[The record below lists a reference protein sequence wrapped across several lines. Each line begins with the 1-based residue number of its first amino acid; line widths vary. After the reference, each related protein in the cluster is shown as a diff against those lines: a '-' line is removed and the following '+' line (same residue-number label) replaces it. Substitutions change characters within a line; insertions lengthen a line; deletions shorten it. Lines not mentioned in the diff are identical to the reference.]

1 MECWSGKGAR
11 SSRSGVKVNLMP
23 SSTSSGQFHSVSK
36 GLQQLLSTARI
47 GEFSLPAGT
56 AVGICFALC
65 WLAIF
70 YVLPPPVPLEAGL
83 DPSWQAY
90 LTEMFLRHAQFG
102 KDIVFTYGSW
112 GFLNEP
118 RGNPAI
124 YPWLVLGRSILAL
137 GMAVSLSC
145 LSLKHQKSQK
155 YRWAWLLALLVLAN
169 PVVLA
174 PLLLFAI
181 SSEPVGTPVRRLCM
195 PLLILGCALTAHI
208 KFTVL
213 FMLIP
218 LALLLLI
225 EDSYLHRRFPFAF
238 SWLIICYLGWYLAA
252 RQSLSGLTGYISNA
266 VSITAGY
273 TAGMNFGQPSI
284 TAVLLG
290 TILCLIVPASYFLAI
305 FPTQRSWAAVRAAW
319 IGLFFFVGFK
329 HTFVRYDGPHIWM
342 GMMNHTL
349 PGMLI
354 IAMLIGRYPDAITR
368 LRIHLPARRRVFAV
382 SYVGV
387 LLGFTMIGLLY
398 FGHIIAVREM
408 MWEKLKNTRSDL
420 LRLNL
425 SLSGP
430 EARKRQYDKELVEL
444 RNNFPLTQLKG
455 SVDLLTDQAYLLLA
469 YPFEVRVRPV
479 LQSYSTYNHNLARL
493 NADFFISADAP
504 QYVYVE
510 LDTIDERFHSLDD
523 NLAWL
528 SLLSNYEPADFSG
541 KYLILRKAPN
551 PRRFNKELLF
561 EKTITWN
568 EELRLP
574 ELPGVLLWAEIETHP
589 TLTGRLLTTL
599 YKPGTIRLLARR
611 DSSEETYLLVPSI
624 AQSGFLLSPVVKD
637 APSFAALYSGRAQLP
652 PLSRILLRPS
662 NLGRFTFS
670 ANLSVRIFRVNMQ
683 QRPGSPM

>member
-1 MECWSGKGAR
+1 LIP
-11 SSRSGVKVNLMP
+11 SSPQTLLP
-23 SSTSSGQFHSVSK
+23 SSTGSGQQSRSLPN
-36 GLQQLLSTARI
+36 G
-47 GEFSLPAGT
+47 LPAGT
-56 AVGICFALC
+56 VLAIVFALC

-70 YVLPPPVPLEAGL
+70 YVLPPPAPLEAGL
-83 DPSWQAY
+83 DHSWQAY

-102 KDIVFTYGSW
+102 RDIVFTYGSW

-145 LSLKHQKSQK
+145 LSIKHQKSQK
-155 YRWAWLLALLVLAN
+155 YTWAWLLALLVLAN

-181 SSEPVGTPVRRLCM
+181 SSEPVGTPLRRLCM
-195 PLLILGCALTAHI
+195 PPLILGCALTAHI

-218 LALLLLI
+218 LAVLLLI

-238 SWLIICYLGWYLAA
+238 SGLIICYLGWYLAA
-252 RQSLSGLTGYISNA
+252 RQSLSGLTAYLSNA
-266 VSITAGY
+266 VSITTGY
-273 TAGMNFGQPSI
+273 TAGMNLGEPSI
-284 TAVLLG
+284 TAILLG
-290 TILCLIVPASYFLAI
+290 TILCVIAPASYFLATST
-305 FPTQRSWAAVRAAW
+305 TQRSWAAVRAAW

-342 GMMNHTL
+342 GLMNHTL
-349 PGMLI
+349 PGMLTV
-354 IAMLIGRYPDAITR
+354 AMLIGRYPDAVTR
-368 LRIHLPARRRVFAV
+368 LWIHLPARRRVFVV

-387 LLGFTMIGLLY
+387 LLGLSMIGLLY
-398 FGHIIAVREM
+398 FGHIIDAREVM
-408 MWEKLKNTRSDL
+408 GEKLTAARSDL
-420 LRLNL
+420 FRLKL

-430 EARKRQYDKELVEL
+430 DARKRQYDKELVEL
-444 RNNFPLTQLKG
+444 RNKFPLTQLKG
-455 SVDLLTDQAYLLLA
+455 STDLFTYQSYLLLA

-479 LQSYSTYNHNLARL
+479 LHSYSTYNENLARL
-493 NADFFISADAP
+493 NADFLIAAEAP
-504 QYVYVE
+504 QYVYVK
-510 LDTIDERFHSLDD
+510 LDTIDGRFHSLDD

-541 KYLILRKAPN
+541 NYLILRKAPN
-551 PRRFNKELLF
+551 PRRFNKELIF

-574 ELPGVLLWAEIETHP
+574 QLPGTLLWAEIETHP

-599 YKPGTIRLLARR
+599 YKPGTISLLTRR

-637 APSFAALYSGRAQLP
+637 AFSFAALYSEGVQLP
-652 PLSRILLRPS
+652 PLSSILLRPS
-662 NLGRFTFS
+662 DMAKFTFS
-670 ANLSVRIFRVNMQ
+670 EKLSVRIFRVNMQ
-683 QRPGSPM
+683 RRPGSPL